1 MRSSAPRQGEDGR
14 EERATTGSEHSRLII
29 VRGNSGS
36 GKTRLAQAIR
46 AARPRGVAI
55 VGHDVLRREILHVRD
70 HPGALSVP
78 YIDLSARFALD
89 HGLDVVVEGILHSES
104 YGEMLARLRDD
115 HVGVTRCY
123 YYDLP
128 LDETLRRHRTK
139 PLAAEVS
146 EADVASWYRSEDRV
160 PALDESVFDATVSA
174 AAALER
180 VLADAGWTT
189 SHPRG

>member
-1 MRSSAPRQGEDGR
+1 
-14 EERATTGSEHSRLII
+14 
-29 VRGNSGS
+29 
-36 GKTRLAQAIR
+36 
-46 AARPRGVAI
+46 VAI
-55 VGHDVLRREILHVRD
+55 IGHDVLRREILHVRD

-123 YYDLP
+123 YYELS

-139 PLAAEVS
+139 ALAAEVS

-160 PALDESVFDATVSA
+160 AALDEAVFDATVSA
-174 AAALER
+174 ADALER
-180 VLADAGWTT
+180 VLVDAGWTT
-189 SHPRG
+189 AHPRG